1 MSEIERLDA
10 ALLSQ
15 FPLPYV
21 PEDSGKEDRGRLLVI
36 AGSRELAGAALLAG
50 RAALR
55 AGAGKLQ
62 IGTARSIA
70 APLAVAVPEARVI
83 GHAETDDG
91 CIAEDGIPP
100 LIRWAKA
107 AQAVSVGCGMQSG
120 PPLER
125 FLSALLRSGASCP
138 LVLDAAVLDCAAALD
153 SEICAWPGG
162 IVLLP
167 HSGEMA
173 RLLDRDREEVEAD
186 PAAAVREAAGR
197 FNAVALVK
205 GPYSFVA
212 EPGGR
217 CFRLEG
223 GGVGLATSGS
233 GDVLSGIV
241 GGLCARGAEPLTALL
256 WGVWLHAEAGRL
268 LSLRVGRLGFLAGEL
283 PDLIPGLRPDNAP
296 EERGSGPSGGG

>member
-1 MSEIERLDA
+1 MSEPERLDA
-10 ALLSQ
+10 ALLGE
-15 FPLPYV
+15 FPLPHV

-36 AGSRELAGAALLAG
+36 AGSRAVAGAALLAG

-100 LIRWAKA
+100 LIRWAKS
-107 AQAVSVGCGMQSG
+107 AQAVAVGCGMQPG

-125 FLSALLRSGASCP
+125 FLSALLRSGASFP
-138 LVLDAAVLDCAAALD
+138 LVLDAAVLDSLPPLEA
-153 SEICAWPGG
+153 EVRAWSGG
-162 IVLLP
+162 TILLP

-173 RLLDRDREEVEAD
+173 RLLERDRKEVEAD
-186 PAAAVREAAGR
+186 PAAAVRDAAER

-212 EPGGR
+212 APDGR

-241 GGLCARGAEPLTALL
+241 GGLCARGAAPLTALL
-256 WGVWLHAEAGRL
+256 WGVWLHAEAGRIL
-268 LSLRVGRLGFLAGEL
+268 TRRVGRLGFLAGEL
-283 PDLIPGLRPDNAP
+283 VDLIPGLLPDNAAP
-296 EERGSGPSGGG
+296 TSGSP

>member
-1 MSEIERLDA
+1 MSKPERLDA
-10 ALLSQ
+10 ELLRD
-15 FPLPYV
+15 FPLPEV

-62 IGTARSIA
+62 IGTAQSIA
-70 APLAVAVPEARVI
+70 APLAVAMPESRVI
-83 GHAETDDG
+83 GYAETDDG
-91 CIAEDGIPP
+91 CIAEDGIPT
-100 LIRWAKA
+100 LIRWARG
-107 AQAVSVGCGMQSG
+107 AQAVAVGCGMQPG

-125 FLSALLRSGASCP
+125 FLSALLRSGVNCP
-138 LVLDAAVLDCAAALD
+138 LVLDAAVFECLPALQD
-153 SEICAWPGG
+153 EVRAWPGG
-162 IVLLP
+162 TILLP

-173 RLLDRDREEVEAD
+173 RLLDKDREAIEAD
-186 PAAAVREAAGR
+186 RAGAVREAAKR

-205 GPYSFVA
+205 GQYSFIA

-217 CFRLEG
+217 SFCLEG

-233 GDVLSGIV
+233 GDVLAGIV

-256 WGVWLHAEAGRL
+256 WGAWLHAEAGRIL
-268 LSLRVGRLGFLAGEL
+268 TKRIGRVGFLASEL
-283 PDLIPGLRPDNAP
+283 PDLIPGLFSNI
-296 EERGSGPSGGG
+296 